1 MKNGKKK
8 LKLNNVHVKK
18 YFYDWYR
25 QILDDKTMD
34 HLQAH
39 LKACQECQRYYQKM
53 SAALAQPDLSS
64 IPHLNPDPLLVQ
76 KIINRFEHPVV
87 DIEKHSALRYLR
99 WSFATAVVVLSF
111 SLGVFLGKGIYYN
124 ADTDYESQLTSA
136 YYQHFSQSSI
146 LEEFDEIINYVSED
160 NHED

>member
-8 LKLNNVHVKK
+8 LKLNTGHVKK

-25 QILDDKTMD
+25 QTLDDETAD
-34 HLQAH
+34 HLRVH

-53 SAALAQPDLSS
+53 SGALDQPDLSS
-64 IPHLNPDPLLVQ
+64 IPHLTPDPLLAQ
-76 KIINRFEHPVV
+76 KIIYRFEHPVV
-87 DIEKHSALRYLR
+87 EIEKPAAPRYIR
-99 WSFATAVVVLSF
+99 WSFATAVIIL
-111 SLGVFLGKGIYYN
+111 SLGLGIFLGKGIFYN

-146 LEEFDEIINYVSED
+146 LEEFDEIITYVSED
-160 NHED
+160 Q